1 MTDYESMIKRIRTA
15 TTLED
20 IKKIET
26 SMVRLYEAGI
36 FTDGEFYGLDDKVLV
51 CRVRIESEGL
61 TPDEWRAVE
70 FDEWLEGRAEQYLND
85 ANDDDSLSY
94 I

>member
-1 MTDYESMIKRIRTA
+1 MTNCASMIKRTRAAAI
-15 TTLED
+15 LED

-26 SMVRLYEAGI
+26 SAVRLYEAGI
-36 FTDGEFYGLDDKVLV
+36 FTDEEFYGLDDKLMD

-70 FDEWLEGRAEQYLND
+70 SDEWLEDGTLQSF
-85 ANDDDSLSY
+85 ANDNHSHL
-94 I
+94 

>member
-51 CRVRIESEGL
+51 CLIKIDQ
-61 TPDEWRAVE
+61 T
-70 FDEWLEGRAEQYLND
+70 
-85 ANDDDSLSY
+85 
-94 I
+94 

>member
-36 FTDGEFYGLDDKVLV
+36 FTGAEFSGLDSKVM
-51 CRVRIESEGL
+51 VRLIKIDQ
-61 TPDEWRAVE
+61 T
-70 FDEWLEGRAEQYLND
+70 
-85 ANDDDSLSY
+85 
-94 I
+94 